1 MPKPKVQSPE
11 PQPDADVVDLTA
23 DPQFL
28 AFLEANGCP
37 GLDPLSDEGLRIQA
51 NYIKLV
57 GDHPL
62 DILKTL
68 AKNPFVKPSDRI
80 AAAKTLLEYGAR
92 KVPAQFEVNATGA
105 AFTIDASQLSGLS
118 SKELDQL
125 EKLLSKVQGPRT

>member
-1 MPKPKVQSPE
+1 MSDQHT
-11 PQPDADVVDLTA
+11 PQPGDHVDLTT

-28 AFLEANGCP
+28 TYLEANGCS

-51 NYIKLV
+51 NYVKLI

-80 AAAKTLLEYGAR
+80 AAARTLLEYGAR
-92 KVPAQFEVNATGA
+92 KVPAQLDIA
-105 AFTIDASQLSGLS
+105 ASTNTSITLDPSMLSALS
-118 SKELDQL
+118 TKDLTVL
-125 EKLLSKVQGPRT
+125 EKLLAKAQSTAG